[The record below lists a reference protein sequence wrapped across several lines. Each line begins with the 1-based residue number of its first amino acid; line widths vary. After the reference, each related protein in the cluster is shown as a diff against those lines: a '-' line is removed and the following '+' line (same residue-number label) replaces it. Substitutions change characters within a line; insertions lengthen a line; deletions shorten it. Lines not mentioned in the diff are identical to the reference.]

1 MNLHAV
7 EEFVAESPLH
17 VFGETSVEED
27 ASAKSAWRTVRLNVM
42 YERTEVKEHEPVAGT
57 TSSTRRGWLPVIL

>member
-1 MNLHAV
+1 MPAFGFGCDIISEDIQEGGKVLMNLHAV

-27 ASAKSAWRTVRLNVM
+27 ASAKSAWRM
-42 YERTEVKEHEPVAGT
+42 
-57 TSSTRRGWLPVIL
+57 S